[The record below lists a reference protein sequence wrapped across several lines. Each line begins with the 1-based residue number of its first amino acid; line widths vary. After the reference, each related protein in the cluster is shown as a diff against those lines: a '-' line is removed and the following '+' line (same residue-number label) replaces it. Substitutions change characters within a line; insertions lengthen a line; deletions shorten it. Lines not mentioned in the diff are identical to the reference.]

1 MTEDGPTYCDVR
13 DAKARE
19 QHKPFSCPDKTLTAF
34 CQLGALRFKARRCLL
49 FFFDVNYAYAMAEA
63 TQSLSLE
70 DDNVHDLNDQ
80 LWLGHAKIPRNI
92 ACCEITANLPSFSP
106 SSSTMNGERDSVFIV
121 EDLTKE
127 PQLSDRPYVSGFPNG
142 RFYAG
147 VPITAPSG
155 INIGAYCILDDEP
168 RNNGVSDKD
177 LMFLRDMSRT
187 VMTHLETVRAQAE
200 RERATHMVTGLGA
213 FVKRS
218 SDSRR
223 WERRNPTTPA
233 TRNPA
238 SSARTERNGFVN
250 RGSYRSVR
258 RTFPPALTGLEF
270 STTQDTT
277 PTTPLDK
284 SDPARS
290 KVSTQPSRSSKSDHT
305 NLLKAAHASEIDH
318 AGRLPETSAT
328 FEPNHKLDQ
337 QKPQPKTPDTR
348 PQLRRTESTMN
359 VRSIY
364 QRASEIM
371 CDSLSVDGVA
381 FADASVRTFGGLAET
396 VDSVGATD
404 VSTSDES
411 ETGSMTGSIKS
422 IKSRPQTPSLYTK
435 GSVCQ
440 LLGCAESLRDEPAEA
455 TDGQPATKLTDSF
468 LRQLLRRHPH
478 GKIWSFSAHGQAHS
492 EDTSSSGNDDLQE
505 TEARISSLSAG
516 AQQRKRRQAEGRKD
530 AEILASMFPGARSV
544 ALHGIRDASR
554 RRWMAG
560 CIVWSYDPLRVLT
573 GDTEMNLMA
582 AFCDIIA
589 GETRRLEIQ
598 KSDKAKSDFI
608 SSISH
613 ELR

>member
-19 QHKPFSCPDKTLTAF
+19 QHRPFSCPDKTLTAF

-70 DDNVHDLNDQ
+70 DDNAHDVNDQ
-80 LWLGHAKIPRNI
+80 LWLGHARIPRNI
-92 ACCEITANLPSFSP
+92 ACCEITVNLPSFSP
-106 SSSTMNGERDSVFIV
+106 SSSTMNGERDSVFV
-121 EDLTKE
+121 VNDLTKN
-127 PQLSDRPYVSGFPNG
+127 PQTLDRPFVTAFPNG

-147 VPITAPSG
+147 VPVTAPSG
-155 INIGAYCILDDEP
+155 INIGAYCILDDAP
-168 RNNGVSDKD
+168 RSGVSEKD

-213 FVKRS
+213 FVKSS

-223 WERRNPTTPA
+223 WEK
-233 TRNPA
+233 RNPA
-238 SSARTERNGFVN
+238 APPKRSASASTRAQLTGLVN
-250 RGSYRSVR
+250 RGSYRSIRSSVPAALVEDATTTKRHAASVSQLESPDQKQPGAQEDTVR
-258 RTFPPALTGLEF
+258 STKQNSTNMLEMPF
-270 STTQDTT
+270 TQ
-277 PTTPLDK
+277 
-284 SDPARS
+284 SAGRVNS
-290 KVSTQPSRSSKSDHT
+290 YSEVSTIPEPQSAHLDNHPKRPPSSD
-305 NLLKAAHASEIDH
+305 A
-318 AGRLPETSAT
+318 
-328 FEPNHKLDQ
+328 
-337 QKPQPKTPDTR
+337 R
-348 PQLRRTESTMN
+348 PQLRKRPSAMN

-371 CDSLSVDGVA
+371 CESLSVDGVA
-381 FADASVRTFGGLAET
+381 FADASVHSFGGLAET
-396 VDSVGATD
+396 VDSAGATD
-404 VSTSDES
+404 ASTCDES
-411 ETGSMTGSIKS
+411 ETSS
-422 IKSRPQTPSLYTK
+422 IKSRPDSPAFYIK
-435 GSVCQ
+435 GKVSQV
-440 LLGCAESLRDEPAEA
+440 LGCAESLQDEPAEV
-455 TDGQPATKLTDSF
+455 TEGQPATKLTDSF

-478 GKIWSFSAHGQAHS
+478 GKIWSFSALGQAHS

-505 TEARISSLSAG
+505 SGTPNKRLSAS
-516 AQQRKRRQAEGRKD
+516 AEQRKRRQAESRRD

-544 ALHGIRDASR
+544 AIHGIRDASR
-554 RRWMAG
+554 RRWTAG
-560 CIVWSYDPLRVLT
+560 CILWSYDPLRVLT
-573 GDTEMNLMA
+573 TDTELNLVA

-598 KSDKAKSDFI
+598 RSDKSKSDFI

>member
-1 MTEDGPTYCDVR
+1 MTEDGPKYCDVR

-19 QHKPFSCPDKTLTAF
+19 QHKPFSCPDKTLTAL

-70 DDNVHDLNDQ
+70 DDNAHDVNDQ
-80 LWLGHAKIPRNI
+80 LWLGHARIPRNI
-92 ACCEITANLPSFSP
+92 ACCEITVNLPSFSP

-121 EDLTKE
+121 DDLTKN
-127 PQLSDRPYVSGFPNG
+127 PQTLDRPFVTGFPNG

-155 INIGAYCILDDEP
+155 INIGAYCILGDEP
-168 RNNGVSDKD
+168 RNGVSDKD

-213 FVKRS
+213 FVKTS

-223 WERRNPTTPA
+223 WERRNPSTPA
-233 TRNPA
+233 TRDPPT
-238 SSARTERNGFVN
+238 SIRTRHTGLVN
-250 RGSYRSVR
+250 RGSYRTVR
-258 RTFPPALTGLEF
+258 RSVPAALADTGVTTAPHTSSVSHLENADHKRPKAQEDTLR
-270 STTQDTT
+270 STEQNNTNTV
-277 PTTPLDK
+277 K
-284 SDPARS
+284 MS
-290 KVSTQPSRSSKSDHT
+290 STQSANRVNSHSKASTMKEPQSSHMD
-305 NLLKAAHASEIDH
+305 N
-318 AGRLPETSAT
+318 
-328 FEPNHKLDQ
+328 Q
-337 QKPQPKTPDTR
+337 QNQPQPSDAR
-348 PQLRRTESTMN
+348 PQLRKRSSVMN

-371 CDSLSVDGVA
+371 CESLSVDGVA
-381 FADASVRTFGGLAET
+381 FADASVHTFGGLAET
-396 VDSVGATD
+396 VDSAGATD
-404 VSTSDES
+404 ISTCDES
-411 ETGSMTGSIKS
+411 ETWST
-422 IKSRPQTPSLYTK
+422 KSRPDSPNSYTK
-435 GSVCQ
+435 GKVSQV
-440 LLGCAESLRDEPAEA
+440 LGSSESLQDEPPEV
-455 TDGQPATKLTDSF
+455 TDGQPAMKLTESF

-492 EDTSSSGNDDLQE
+492 EDTLSSSSGNDDLQDMSG
-505 TEARISSLSAG
+505 TQGKKISAG
-516 AQQRKRRQAEGRKD
+516 AEQRKRRQAESRRD

-544 ALHGIRDASR
+544 AIHGIRDASR
-554 RRWMAG
+554 RRWTAG
-560 CIVWSYDPLRVLT
+560 CILWSYDPLRVLT
-573 GDTEMNLMA
+573 TDTELNLVA
-582 AFCDIIA
+582 AFCDIVA

-598 KSDKAKSDFI
+598 RSDKSKSDFI

>member
-1 MTEDGPTYCDVR
+1 
-13 DAKARE
+13 
-19 QHKPFSCPDKTLTAF
+19 
-34 CQLGALRFKARRCLL
+34 
-49 FFFDVNYAYAMAEA
+49 MAEA

-70 DDNVHDLNDQ
+70 DDNAHDVNDQ

-92 ACCEITANLPSFSP
+92 ACCELTVNLPSFSP
-106 SSSTMNGERDSVFIV
+106 SSSTMNGERDSVFV
-121 EDLTKE
+121 VNDLLKN
-127 PQLSDRPYVSGFPNG
+127 PQTSDRPFVTNFPHG

-147 VPITAPSG
+147 VPVTAPSG
-155 INIGAYCILDDEP
+155 INIGAYCILGDEP
-168 RNNGVSDKD
+168 RDGVSDKD

-233 TRNPA
+233 TRSPSA
-238 SSARTERNGFVN
+238 STRIQRTGFVN

-258 RTFPPALTGLEF
+258 RSVPAALTDDDVATIEPHP
-270 STTQDTT
+270 SSVSH
-277 PTTPLDK
+277 LD
-284 SDPARS
+284 
-290 KVSTQPSRSSKSDHT
+290 
-305 NLLKAAHASEIDH
+305 
-318 AGRLPETSAT
+318 
-328 FEPNHKLDQ
+328 
-337 QKPQPKTPDTR
+337 TPDQRHLRHQKEGTQRTEQDNANMLEVPSLSSPGCVNNHSGASAIAEPLPSNLDNQHKQPESSDVR
-348 PQLRRTESTMN
+348 PQLRKRHSVMN

-364 QRASEIM
+364 QKASEIM

-381 FADASVRTFGGLAET
+381 FADASVHTFGGLAET
-396 VDSVGATD
+396 VDSAGATD
-404 VSTSDES
+404 ISTCDES
-411 ETGSMTGSIKS
+411 ETGSLKS
-422 IKSRPQTPSLYTK
+422 IKSRPTTPSLYTK
-435 GSVCQ
+435 GKVCH
-440 LLGCAESLRDEPAEA
+440 LLGCAESLRNEPAEA
-455 TDGQPATKLTDSF
+455 TDAQPATKLTDSF

-478 GKIWSFSAHGQAHS
+478 GKIWSFSALGQAHS

-505 TEARISSLSAG
+505 HGASGHRLSAV
-516 AQQRKRRQAEGRKD
+516 AEQRRRRQAEGRRD

-544 ALHGIRDASR
+544 AIHGIRDASR
-554 RRWMAG
+554 RRWTAG
-560 CIVWSYDPLRVLT
+560 CILWSYDPLRVLT
-573 GDTEMNLMA
+573 TDTELNLVA

-598 KSDKAKSDFI
+598 RSDKAKSDFI

>member
-19 QHKPFSCPDKTLTAF
+19 QHRPFSCPDKTLTAF

-70 DDNVHDLNDQ
+70 DDNAHDVNDQ

-92 ACCEITANLPSFSP
+92 ACCELTVNLPSFSP
-106 SSSTMNGERDSVFIV
+106 SSSTMNGERDSVFV
-121 EDLTKE
+121 VNDLTKNS
-127 PQLSDRPYVSGFPNG
+127 QTSDRPFVTGFPNG

-155 INIGAYCILDDEP
+155 INIGAYCILGDEP
-168 RNNGVSDKD
+168 RDGVSDKD

-233 TRNPA
+233 ARSPSASTRTQ
-238 SSARTERNGFVN
+238 RTGFVN

-258 RTFPPALTGLEF
+258 RSVPAALTDDAATMSSHTADVSHLGSSDLRHSRVQKYAVQLNDQSNSNMLEAPVIQ
-270 STTQDTT
+270 STSHADRDQGASAVTEPKSSD
-277 PTTPLDK
+277 LD
-284 SDPARS
+284 
-290 KVSTQPSRSSKSDHT
+290 V
-305 NLLKAAHASEIDH
+305 
-318 AGRLPETSAT
+318 
-328 FEPNHKLDQ
+328 Q
-337 QKPQPKTPDTR
+337 QKQSLSSNVR
-348 PQLRRTESTMN
+348 PQLRKRHSVMN

-371 CDSLSVDGVA
+371 CDSLSVDGVV
-381 FADASVRTFGGLAET
+381 FADASVHTFGGLAET
-396 VDSVGATD
+396 VDSAGATD
-404 VSTSDES
+404 VSTCDES
-411 ETGSMTGSIKS
+411 DTASM
-422 IKSRPQTPSLYTK
+422 KSRPTTPSLYTK
-435 GSVCQ
+435 GKVSQV
-440 LLGCAESLRDEPAEA
+440 LGCAESLRDEPAEA
-455 TDGQPATKLTDSF
+455 TDGQPATKMTDAF

-478 GKIWSFSAHGQAHS
+478 GKIWSFSALGQAHS

-505 TEARISSLSAG
+505 PEAPDDRLSAG
-516 AQQRKRRQAEGRKD
+516 AEQRRRRRVEGRRD

-544 ALHGIRDASR
+544 AIHGIRDASR
-554 RRWMAG
+554 RRWTAG
-560 CIVWSYDPLRVLT
+560 CILWSYDPLRVLT
-573 GDTEMNLMA
+573 TDTELNLVA

-598 KSDKAKSDFI
+598 RSDKAKSDFI

>member
-1 MTEDGPTYCDVR
+1 MTEDGPLYCNVR

-49 FFFDVNYAYAMAEA
+49 FFFDVNFAYALAEA

-70 DDNVHDLNDQ
+70 DDNVHDQDDQ
-80 LWLGHAKIPRNI
+80 LWLGHSKIPRNV
-92 ACCEITANLPSFSP
+92 ACCEITVNLPSFSP

-121 EDLTKE
+121 NDLTKN
-127 PQLSDRPYVSGFPNG
+127 PRTSDRPFVSGFPHG

-155 INIGAYCILDDEP
+155 INIGAYCILGDEP
-168 RNNGVSDKD
+168 RDGVSDKD
-177 LMFLRDMSRT
+177 VMFLKDMSRT
-187 VMTHLETVRAQAE
+187 VMTHMETVRAQAE

-233 TRNPA
+233 TRSPSRSTRA
-238 SSARTERNGFVN
+238 ERPGFVN

-258 RTFPPALTGLEF
+258 RTVPEALTEH
-270 STTQDTT
+270 TTTT
-277 PTTPLDK
+277 E
-284 SDPARS
+284 
-290 KVSTQPSRSSKSDHT
+290 QE
-305 NLLKAAHASEIDH
+305 AAHATRLESLDRDRSLSTTHSPQSTNPDTTDLLQVPPIKSTED
-318 AGRLPETSAT
+318 AGNLLGVTSAS
-328 FEPNHKLDQ
+328 ELDSKLDFQ
-337 QKPQPKTPDTR
+337 QEQPKSSENR
-348 PQLRRTESTMN
+348 PPLRKKDSTMN

-371 CDSLSVDGVA
+371 CGSLSVDGVT
-381 FADASVRTFGGLAET
+381 FADASVRTFGGLAEAA
-396 VDSVGATD
+396 DSTGATD
-404 VSTSDES
+404 VSTWDES
-411 ETGSMTGSIKS
+411 DTAS
-422 IKSRPQTPSLYTK
+422 IKSRPPTPSSHIK

-440 LLGCAESLRDEPAEA
+440 LLGCAESLRSEPGE
-455 TDGQPATKLTDSF
+455 TIDRQPATRLTDNF

-478 GKIWSFSAHGQAHS
+478 GKIWSFDGHGQAHS
-492 EDTSSSGNDDLQE
+492 EDTSSSGNDELQGS
-505 TEARISSLSAG
+505 EAQDGAPSAG
-516 AQQRKRRQAEGRKD
+516 ALHRKRRQAESRRD
-530 AEILASMFPGARSV
+530 AEIMASMFPGARTV
-544 ALHGIRDASR
+544 AIHGIRDASR
-554 RRWMAG
+554 RRWTAG
-560 CIVWSYDPLRVLT
+560 CILWSYDPMRVLT
-573 GDTEMNLMA
+573 TDTEMNLVA

-589 GETRRLEIQ
+589 GEARRLEVQ
-598 KSDKAKSDFI
+598 RSDKAKSDFI

>member
-1 MTEDGPTYCDVR
+1 MTEDGPVYCDVR

-19 QHKPFSCPDKTLTAF
+19 QHKPFSCPDKTLNAF

-49 FFFDVNYAYAMAEA
+49 FFFDTNFAYALAEA

-70 DDNVHDLNDQ
+70 DDNVHDDDDQ
-80 LWLGHAKIPRNI
+80 LWLGHAKIPRNV
-92 ACCEITANLPSFSP
+92 ACCEITVNLPSFSP

-121 EDLTKE
+121 NDLTKN
-127 PQLSDRPYVSGFPNG
+127 PQTSDRPFVSGYPHG

-155 INIGAYCILDDEP
+155 INIGAYCILGDEP
-168 RNNGVSDKD
+168 RDGVSDKD
-177 LMFLRDMSRT
+177 LMFLRDMART
-187 VMTHLETVRAQAE
+187 VMTHMETVRAQAE

-233 TRNPA
+233 TRSP
-238 SSARTERNGFVN
+238 STSARTERPGFVN

-258 RTFPPALTGLEF
+258 RTVPEALTEHTNTAAQESAHATRLE
-270 STTQDTT
+270 SLGRDRSRSKTSLPQPTNPNTTDLLQV
-277 PTTPLDK
+277 PPLD
-284 SDPARS
+284 STGQAGVLSEIPA
-290 KVSTQPSRSSKSDHT
+290 
-305 NLLKAAHASEIDH
+305 ASELD
-318 AGRLPETSAT
+318 S
-328 FEPNHKLDQ
+328 KLDF
-337 QKPQPKTPDTR
+337 QKEQTKSSNNR
-348 PQLRRTESTMN
+348 PPLRKKESTIN

-371 CDSLSVDGVA
+371 CGSLSVDGVT

-396 VDSVGATD
+396 VDSTGATD
-404 VSTSDES
+404 ISTWDES
-411 ETGSMTGSIKS
+411 DTASV
-422 IKSRPQTPSLYTK
+422 KSRPPTPSSHTK

-440 LLGCAESLRDEPAEA
+440 LLGCAESLRSEPSE
-455 TDGQPATKLTDSF
+455 TTERQPATRLTDTF

-478 GKIWSFSAHGQAHS
+478 GKIWSFAADGQAHS
-492 EDTSSSGNDDLQE
+492 EDTSSSGNDDLQGS
-505 TEARISSLSAG
+505 EAPDSPPSAG
-516 AQQRKRRQAEGRKD
+516 ALHRKRRQAESRRD
-530 AEILASMFPGARSV
+530 AEIMASMFPGARTV
-544 ALHGIRDASR
+544 AVHGIRDASR
-554 RRWMAG
+554 RRWTAG
-560 CIVWSYDPLRVLT
+560 CILWSYDPLRVLT
-573 GDTEMNLMA
+573 TDTEMNLVA

-589 GETRRLEIQ
+589 GEARRLEVQ
-598 KSDKAKSDFI
+598 RSDKAKSDFI